1 MYLCSSFSDYY
12 FVNMKKVLFINK
24 VYGVAKGT
32 MALALMTLMPL
43 SAEAQKQWTLQE
55 CIDYAMANNITL
67 QQSKLKK
74 ESATEELKGAKAA
87 LLPTLSASTNQSL
100 GYQPWKD
107 TGMSYVTNGTV
118 NTKVDKTSYNGSY
131 SLSGQWTVWNGNRNI
146 NTIKLDQLSE
156 EQAELSTKETANSIQ
171 ERIAQIYAQIL
182 YLAENVKVNEQMLE
196 TSKKNEERGQEM
208 LSVGK
213 MSKADV
219 AQLSAQRANDE
230 YAIVEAQ
237 SQLMNYELQLKQL
250 LEITDEE
257 RFNVAIP
264 EITDDQVLAQI
275 PELQTVYEQALMS
288 RPEIERSQLAIKSS
302 GVSVALAKAGW
313 MPSINLTGGVTT
325 STNSLSSNGWGDQIK
340 SNVNTS
346 LGVGVT
352 VPIYDGRSTKTSV
365 NKAKIQQLQAQLDLQ
380 DQQKTLYS
388 NIQQFWLN
396 AWTNQQ
402 KYQAAKSS
410 VESAQQSYDLLS
422 EQFRLGLKNI
432 VELMAGKDNLL
443 SQQQS
448 QLQSKYMALYN
459 RQMLEFYQDGV
470 LK

>member
-1 MYLCSSFSDYY
+1 
-12 FVNMKKVLFINK
+12 MKIRTLL
-24 VYGVAKGT
+24 
-32 MALALMTLMPL
+32 LAGLMILGSVSL
-43 SAEAQKQWTLQE
+43 SAQKLWTLQD
-55 CIDYAMANNITL
+55 CIDYAMENNITL
-67 QQSKLKK
+67 QKSKLSKQ
-74 ESATEELKGAKAA
+74 SATEDLKGAKAA

-156 EQAELSTKETANSIQ
+156 EQAELSTQETANSIQ

-182 YLAENVKVNEQMLE
+182 YLDENVKVNEQMLE
-196 TSKKNEERGQEM
+196 TSQKNEERGQEM
-208 LSVGK
+208 VAVGK
-213 MSKADV
+213 MSKADL

-230 YAIVEAQ
+230 YSIVEAK
-237 SQLMNYELQLKQL
+237 SQLMNYKLQLKQL

-257 RFNVAIP
+257 QFDVAIP
-264 EITDDQVLAQI
+264 EIGDDRILAEI
-275 PELQTVYEQALMS
+275 PSLQTVYEQALLS

-302 GVSVALAKAGW
+302 DVNVSIAKAGW
-313 MPSINLTGGVTT
+313 MPSVNLTGGITT
-325 STNSLSSNGWGDQIK
+325 STNSLSSTSWGSQIK
-340 SNVNTS
+340 SNVNSS

-365 NKAKIQQLQAQLDLQ
+365 NKAKIQQLQAQLDLL

-388 NIQQFWLN
+388 DIQQYWLN

-432 VELMAGKDNLL
+432 VELMTGKDNLL
-443 SQQQS
+443 SAQQN
-448 QLQSKYMALYN
+448 QLQSKYLTLYN
-459 RQMLEFYQDGV
+459 QQMLHFYQGGEI
-470 LK
+470 K

>member
-257 RFNVAIP
+257 RFHVAIP

>member
-1 MYLCSSFSDYY
+1 MLLTVS
-12 FVNMKKVLFINK
+12 
-24 VYGVAKGT
+24 VA
-32 MALALMTLMPL
+32 
-43 SAEAQKQWTLQE
+43 SAQKQWTLQE

-67 QQSKLKK
+67 QKSKLQK

-156 EQAELSTKETANSIQ
+156 EQAELQTQETANSIQ

-230 YAIVEAQ
+230 YSIVEAQ
-237 SQLMNYELQLKQL
+237 SQLLNYELQLKQL

-257 RFNVAIP
+257 RFQVAIP
-264 EITDDQVLAQI
+264 EITDEQVLAKI
-275 PELQTVYEQALMS
+275 PDLQTVYEQALLS

-302 GVSVALAKAGW
+302 GVSVALAKARW
-313 MPSINLTGGVTT
+313 LPSVNLTGGVTT

-346 LGVGVT
+346 LGLGVT

-388 NIQQFWLN
+388 NVQQFWLN

-443 SQQQS
+443 TQQQS
-448 QLQSKYMALYN
+448 QLQSKYLALYN
-459 RQMLEFYQDGV
+459 QQMLQFYQNGT

>member
-1 MYLCSSFSDYY
+1 MCF
-12 FVNMKKVLFINK
+12 NRKVC
-24 VYGVAKGT
+24 VWAKGMT
-32 MALALMTLMPL
+32 VLSLLACMPL
-43 SAEAQKQWTLQE
+43 SVAAQRQWTLQD

-67 QQSKLKK
+67 KKSKLQK

-131 SLSGQWTVWNGNRNI
+131 SLSGQWTVWNGNRNV
-146 NTIKLDQLSE
+146 NTVKLDQLSE
-156 EQAELSTKETANSIQ
+156 EQAELSTQETANSIQ

-182 YLAENVKVNEQMLE
+182 YLAENVKVNEEMLG

-208 LSVGK
+208 VNVGK
-213 MSKADV
+213 MSKADL

-230 YAIVEAQ
+230 YSIVEAK
-237 SQLMNYELQLKQL
+237 SQLMNYKLQLKQL
-250 LEITDEE
+250 LEITDDDQ
-257 RFNVAIP
+257 FDVVIP
-264 EITDDQVLAQI
+264 EIGDEIILAEI
-275 PELQTVYEQALMS
+275 PTLQTVYEQALLS

-302 GVSVALAKAGW
+302 DVSLALAKAGW
-313 MPSINLTGGVTT
+313 MPSVSLTGGVTT
-325 STNSLSSNGWGDQIK
+325 STNSLSNNGWGSQVK

-346 LGVGVT
+346 LGVGVS

-388 NIQQFWLN
+388 DVQQYWLN

-402 KYQAAKSS
+402 KYKAASSS

-432 VELMAGKDNLL
+432 VELMTGKDNLL
-443 SQQQS
+443 SAQQN
-448 QLQSKYMALYN
+448 QLQSKYLTLYN
-459 RQMLEFYQDGV
+459 QQMLHFYQTGEI
-470 LK
+470 K

>member
-1 MYLCSSFSDYY
+1 MRIRTLLLT
-12 FVNMKKVLFINK
+12 VLM
-24 VYGVAKGT
+24 ASGT
-32 MALALMTLMPL
+32 VSLN
-43 SAEAQKQWTLQE
+43 AQRLWTLQD
-55 CIDYAMANNITL
+55 CIDYAMENNITL
-67 QQSKLKK
+67 QKSKLQK

-107 TGMSYVTNGTV
+107 TGMAYVSNGTV

-146 NTIKLDQLSE
+146 NTIKLDRLSE
-156 EQAELSTKETANSIQ
+156 EQAELSTQETANSIQ

-196 TSKKNEERGQEM
+196 TSLKNEERGREM
-208 LSVGK
+208 LEVGK
-213 MSKADV
+213 MSKADL

-230 YAIVEAQ
+230 YSIVEAK
-237 SQLMNYELQLKQL
+237 SQLMNNELQLKQL

-257 RFNVAIP
+257 RFQVAIP
-264 EITDDQVLAQI
+264 EISDEQILAEI
-275 PELQTVYEQALMS
+275 PELQSVYEQALLN

-302 GVSVALAKAGW
+302 DVSVSLAKAGW
-313 MPSINLTGGVTT
+313 MPSVNLTGGITT
-325 STNSLSSNGWGDQIK
+325 STNSLSGTGWGSQMK
-340 SNVNTS
+340 SNMNSS
-346 LGVGVT
+346 LGLGVT

-365 NKAKIQQLQAQLDLQ
+365 NKAKIQQLQAKLDMQ
-380 DQQKTLYS
+380 DLQKTLYS
-388 NIQQFWLN
+388 DIQQFWLN

-402 KYQAAKSS
+402 KYQAAQSS

-443 SQQQS
+443 SAQQN
-448 QLQSKYMALYN
+448 QLQSKYLALYN
-459 RQMLEFYQDGV
+459 QQMLQFYASGV
-470 LK
+470 LNGK

>member
-1 MYLCSSFSDYY
+1 
-12 FVNMKKVLFINK
+12 MKIRTLLLT
-24 VYGVAKGT
+24 G
-32 MALALMTLMPL
+32 LMILGSASL
-43 SAEAQKQWTLQE
+43 SAQKLWTLQD
-55 CIDYAMANNITL
+55 CIDYAMENNITL
-67 QQSKLKK
+67 QKSKLSKQ
-74 ESATEELKGAKAA
+74 SATEDLKGAKAA

-156 EQAELSTKETANSIQ
+156 EQAELSTQETANSIQ

-182 YLAENVKVNEQMLE
+182 YLDENVKVNEQMLE
-196 TSKKNEERGQEM
+196 TSQKNEERGQEM
-208 LSVGK
+208 VAVGK
-213 MSKADV
+213 MSKADL

-230 YAIVEAQ
+230 YSIVEAK
-237 SQLMNYELQLKQL
+237 SQLMNYKLQLKQL

-257 RFNVAIP
+257 QFDVAIP
-264 EITDDQVLAQI
+264 EIGDDRILVEI
-275 PELQTVYEQALMS
+275 PSLQTVYEQALLS

-302 GVSVALAKAGW
+302 DVNVSIAKAGW
-313 MPSINLTGGVTT
+313 MPSVNLTGGITT
-325 STNSLSSNGWGDQIK
+325 STNSLSSTSWGSQIK
-340 SNVNTS
+340 SNVNSS

-365 NKAKIQQLQAQLDLQ
+365 NKAKIQQLQAQLDLL

-388 NIQQFWLN
+388 DIQQYWLN

-432 VELMAGKDNLL
+432 VELMTGKDNLL
-443 SQQQS
+443 SAQQN
-448 QLQSKYMALYN
+448 QLQSKYLTLYN
-459 RQMLEFYQDGV
+459 QQMLHFYQGGEI
-470 LK
+470 K